1 MMSSLDIERVI
12 DSVLPMIQYAYGS
25 SKFQTDYPTVE
36 LHRDIFHRLTGEM
49 VTKEQLIE
57 MHMYADAE
65 YEYETNTIYLYY
77 TQMNSEEDVVRTLIH
92 EYQHYLQSPT
102 WMKRYYTMGYEYDNH
117 PYEVAAIEAE
127 EDYEMFKW

>member
-1 MMSSLDIERVI
+1 
-12 DSVLPMIQYAYGS
+12 
-25 SKFQTDYPTVE
+25 
-36 LHRDIFHRLTGEM
+36 M

-57 MHMYADAE
+57 MDMYADAE

-127 EDYEMFKW
+127 EDYEMFKWWIWI